1 MDYIWNTTKP
11 EDLGLLNSAITLPLT
26 DVQAIAELVDAGAKN
41 KLSIGSPTTTPS
53 GLTCTANDDGTY
65 TVSGTLAAAAAI
77 VFNIDAIPGY
87 LVLSGCPAGGGDST
101 YLLRITKSGV
111 QVPNSVDSGSGSGVF
126 TMDGTG
132 YAVSIRFAAGTY
144 NDVVFKPMIC
154 SKAAWQVSRNYVPYQ
169 PSYAALVARV
179 EALEE

>member
-1 MDYIWNTTKP
+1 MDYIWNTTAP

-41 KLSIGSPTTTPS
+41 KLSIGTPTTTPT
-53 GLTCTANDDGTY
+53 GLTCTKNDDGTY
-65 TVSGTLAAAAAI
+65 TVSGTIATAASI

-87 LVLSGCPAGGGDST
+87 LVLSGCPEGGGNNT
-101 YLLRITKSGV
+101 YLLRLTKSGS

-126 TMDGTG
+126 TMEGTG
-132 YAVSIRFAAGTY
+132 YALNIRLAAGTY
-144 NDVVFKPMIC
+144 TDVVFKPMIC
-154 SKAAWQVSRNYVPYQ
+154 TKAAWQVSRNYVPYQ

-179 EALEE
+179 EALED